1 MVGLEMEDDQ
11 IGDGDFAEEWEKI
24 IRVYDLGKY
33 FLNF

>member
-1 MVGLEMEDDQ
+1 MVGLEIEDDQ
-11 IGDGDFAEEWEKI
+11 IGDGDFAEELGKI